1 MVPLDDP
8 TDQRLTTYNA
18 LTDAQRRAAIDAEH
32 GVFVVEGQLALQR
45 LAASPYPVRSGLC
58 HPGKLDVTMAALAGH
73 DVPVYVA
80 GRDVLA
86 AVTGFDVHRGVL
98 ALAGRLP
105 PTMPADLVAGARTI
119 VVLEGLNDQENL
131 GAIARSARALG
142 IDGLLLDPTCGD
154 PLYRRCV
161 RVSMGEVLHLPFAR
175 IDDWPSGL
183 WPVLEAAGFECIA
196 LTPAGDAESISTVQR
211 AAGDRVAIVLGAEG
225 PGLSSALLA
234 GAVRRVRIPITS
246 DVDSINVGHAAAI
259 AFDRLRSPSIAFGG
273 AEARA
278 SALNTRHAAPR

>member
-1 MVPLDDP
+1 
-8 TDQRLTTYNA
+8 
-18 LTDAQRRAAIDAEH
+18 
-32 GVFVVEGQLALQR
+32 
-45 LAASPYPVRSGLC
+45 
-58 HPGKLDVTMAALAGH
+58 
-73 DVPVYVA
+73 
-80 GRDVLA
+80 VLA

-98 ALAGRLP
+98 ALAGRLA
-105 PTMPADLVAGARTI
+105 PTTPGDLVAGARTI